1 MDLYPE
7 YSLSIT
13 MPKGDKRRKNNKT
26 KNGGGKFDVPTPD
39 PIANT
44 HVAVIE
50 KAHGNSPPSFT
61 VKTATCEYLG
71 IMRNGA
77 KFKRA
82 KVGDWV
88 LIERH
93 DMGGLKMVSKCG
105 KGVERVTILF
115 LYSND
120 QHGHIREYMKSID
133 SDNHAIR
140 FDVDEEI
147 SDDVTE
153 LARAQMEESPEIAD
167 DEFGDFI
174 DDI

>member
-1 MDLYPE
+1 
-7 YSLSIT
+7 

-26 KNGGGKFDVPTPD
+26 KGGSKSDVPTPD

-77 KFKRA
+77 KFRRA

-88 LIERH
+88 LVERH
-93 DMGGLKMVSKCG
+93 DIGGLKMISKCG
-105 KGVERVTILF
+105 KGVERVTILH

-120 QHGHIREYMKSID
+120 QHSYIREYMKSVD

-147 SDDVTE
+147 SDDITE
-153 LARAQMEESPEIAD
+153 LARAQLEVTEIAEED
-167 DEFGDFI
+167 LGEFI